1 MGLIVSITLVLGL
14 IFYWEGRRL
23 YKEPEEH
30 SKLQRIAI
38 TIKLGG
44 ISYLKSL
51 FMLACLIA
59 PAVIMYLIGDA
70 IKDLYDFSKD
80 FKENPSLTNLI
91 DSINHLLL
99 SIGAGL
105 AIGIAVTAFCLGL
118 LIIYRTRKLEKTN
131 KLAFYRRTRT
141 SLYIEIFRRIR
152 HYGFRSI
159 ALS

>member
-51 FMLACLIA
+51 FMLA
-59 PAVIMYLIGDA
+59 
-70 IKDLYDFSKD
+70 
-80 FKENPSLTNLI
+80 
-91 DSINHLLL
+91 
-99 SIGAGL
+99 
-105 AIGIAVTAFCLGL
+105 
-118 LIIYRTRKLEKTN
+118 
-131 KLAFYRRTRT
+131 
-141 SLYIEIFRRIR
+141 
-152 HYGFRSI
+152 
-159 ALS
+159 

>member
-1 MGLIVSITLVLGL
+1 MEVLLIIGLLVFGFL
-14 IFYWEGRRL
+14 FYKEGRRL
-23 YKEPEEH
+23 YKTTEEH

-80 FKENPSLTNLI
+80 FKENPSLTDLI

-99 SIGAGL
+99 SIGAE
-105 AIGIAVTAFCLGL
+105 IGRAVTAFCLGL
-118 LIIYRTRKLEKTN
+118 LIIYRTRKLEKD
-131 KLAFYRRTRT
+131 
-141 SLYIEIFRRIR
+141 E
-152 HYGFRSI
+152 
-159 ALS
+159 

>member
-1 MGLIVSITLVLGL
+1 MNYTPQRILRPVKTKLNVSHNLTYIIMELIISILFVLGL

-23 YKEPEEH
+23 YKETEEH

-80 FKENPSLTNLI
+80 FKENPSLTDLI

-118 LIIYRTRKLEKTN
+118 LIIYRTRKLEKD
-131 KLAFYRRTRT
+131 
-141 SLYIEIFRRIR
+141 E
-152 HYGFRSI
+152 
-159 ALS
+159 

>member
-1 MGLIVSITLVLGL
+1 MGPLIVFILFVSGL
-14 IFYWEGRRL
+14 LFYREGRRL
-23 YKEPEEH
+23 YKETEEH
-30 SKLQRIAI
+30 LKLQRIAI

-70 IKDLYDFSKD
+70 IKDFYNFTKG
-80 FKENPSLTNLI
+80 FKENPTLTEYV

-99 SIGAGL
+99 SIGVGL

-118 LIIYRTRKLEKTN
+118 LIIYRTRKLEKD
-131 KLAFYRRTRT
+131 
-141 SLYIEIFRRIR
+141 E
-152 HYGFRSI
+152 
-159 ALS
+159 

>member
-59 PAVIMYLIGDA
+59 PAVIMYLICL
-70 IKDLYDFSKD
+70 LYTS
-80 FKENPSLTNLI
+80 PSPR
-91 DSINHLLL
+91 DM
-99 SIGAGL
+99 
-105 AIGIAVTAFCLGL
+105 
-118 LIIYRTRKLEKTN
+118 
-131 KLAFYRRTRT
+131 RRSRMP
-141 SLYIEIFRRIR
+141 S
-152 HYGFRSI
+152 S
-159 ALS
+159 A

>member
-23 YKEPEEH
+23 YKETEEH
-30 SKLQRIAI
+30 SK
-38 TIKLGG
+38 
-44 ISYLKSL
+44 
-51 FMLACLIA
+51 CLIA

-80 FKENPSLTNLI
+80 FKENPSLTDLI

-118 LIIYRTRKLEKTN
+118 LIIYRTRKLEKD
-131 KLAFYRRTRT
+131 
-141 SLYIEIFRRIR
+141 E
-152 HYGFRSI
+152 
-159 ALS
+159 

>member
-1 MGLIVSITLVLGL
+1 MEVLLIIGLLVFGFL
-14 IFYWEGRRL
+14 FYKEGRRL
-23 YKEPEEH
+23 YKTTEEH

-70 IKDLYDFSKD
+70 IKDLYDFSQD
-80 FKENPSLTNLI
+80 FKENPSLTDLI

-118 LIIYRTRKLEKTN
+118 LIIYRTRQLETD
-131 KLAFYRRTRT
+131 
-141 SLYIEIFRRIR
+141 E
-152 HYGFRSI
+152 
-159 ALS
+159 

>member
-80 FKENPSLTNLI
+80 FKENPSLTDLI

-118 LIIYRTRKLEKTN
+118 LII
-131 KLAFYRRTRT
+131 
-141 SLYIEIFRRIR
+141 
-152 HYGFRSI
+152 
-159 ALS
+159 

>member
-51 FMLACLIA
+51 FMLACLT
-59 PAVIMYLIGDA
+59 D
-70 IKDLYDFSKD
+70 
-80 FKENPSLTNLI
+80 LI

-118 LIIYRTRKLEKTN
+118 LIIYRTRKLEKD
-131 KLAFYRRTRT
+131 
-141 SLYIEIFRRIR
+141 E
-152 HYGFRSI
+152 
-159 ALS
+159 

>member
-80 FKENPSLTNLI
+80 FKENPSLTDLI

-105 AIGIAVTAFCLGL
+105 AIGIKPTGL
-118 LIIYRTRKLEKTN
+118 FSHGVHPSSIPGKKMEKL
-131 KLAFYRRTRT
+131 
-141 SLYIEIFRRIR
+141 
-152 HYGFRSI
+152 
-159 ALS
+159 

>member
-1 MGLIVSITLVLGL
+1 MHYYGTNCIYNFSIRPHILLGRPPDYIKSL
-14 IFYWEGRRL
+14 RTFETT
-23 YKEPEEH
+23 KV
-30 SKLQRIAI
+30 QI

-51 FMLACLIA
+51 FMFACLIA

-80 FKENPSLTNLI
+80 FKENPSLTDLI

-118 LIIYRTRKLEKTN
+118 LIIYRTRKLEKD
-131 KLAFYRRTRT
+131 
-141 SLYIEIFRRIR
+141 E
-152 HYGFRSI
+152 
-159 ALS
+159 